1 MIYPWKWR
9 LADLDPPAEDAP
21 KVFSCFAC
29 GGGSTMGYK
38 RAGFKVVGNVEI
50 DPRIAEVYTANHH
63 PLHSYIMDIRDFNK
77 LREIPEDLKDLD
89 VLDGS
94 PPCSTFS
101 MAGSR
106 EEAWG
111 KKKQFREGQAEQT
124 LDDLFMVFLDTVEK
138 LRPKVVVAENV
149 EGMLR
154 GNARGY
160 VAEILDR
167 FQALGYQVQLFK
179 LNARDYDVPQE
190 RERIFFIANRMGYP
204 KLTIPKSETPPIPF
218 GEVRTPHGIPY
229 PPGSKRDYCAR
240 NIIPGDKNL
249 GDVTLRLFKK
259 ETMFNLQILY
269 DEKVAKTLT
278 ANASTIRFCDKTQLS
293 NGDMINISS
302 FPQDYNFGN
311 QKVGYICGM
320 SVPPSLMAHVA
331 HAIKEQWLDK
341 EADACPN

>member
-1 MIYPWKWR
+1 MIYSWKWR

-77 LREIPEDLKDLD
+77 LQEIPEDLKDLD

-106 EEAWG
+106 EKAWG

-138 LRPKVVVAENV
+138 LRPKIVVAENV

-160 VAEILDR
+160 VAEIIDR

-179 LNARDYDVPQE
+179 LNARDYDVPKE

-218 GEVRTPHGIPY
+218 GQVRTPQGVPHK
-229 PPGSKRDYCAR
+229 PGTKTESLVRQIRRGDRD
-240 NIIPGDKNL
+240 L
-249 GDVTLRLFKK
+249 GDVSMRI
-259 ETMFNLQILY
+259 EGRPTMFSHKILY
-269 DEKVAKTLT
+269 DDRVANTLAAGSEFTRYCDRLKVSDEDL
-278 ANASTIRFCDKTQLS
+278 
-293 NGDMINISS
+293 INISS
-302 FPQDYNFGN
+302 FPQDYDFGT
-311 QKVGYICGM
+311 QQVGYICGM
-320 SVPPSLMAHVA
+320 SVPPSLMAHIA
-331 HAIKEQWLDK
+331 HAIKEQWLDRGA
-341 EADACPN
+341 EI